1 MRRQWTTKIYSVI
14 FKVEIKCET
23 RNHIQSYIESYF
35 ESYIQS
41 YIEIK
46 CKMCIVQGRT
56 DAESAHIHVRVGL

>member
-1 MRRQWTTKIYSVI
+1 M
-14 FKVEIKCET
+14 
-23 RNHIQSYIESYF
+23 RNHIQSYF

-56 DAESAHIHVRVGL
+56 EAESAHIHVRVVL